1 MKKTLL
7 LIASA
12 ALLLVGC
19 AKEQVGPGAAVD
31 GDMVDVNITAGTA
44 ELTKAVIDLDGQ
56 ADSVTRWI
64 MEVRDASGDVYAYKT
79 DTESAGTLQHTF
91 NIKLFKN
98 QQYTFAFWADN
109 GGEFYDASDLSA
121 VKYVDGKSIVAGVD
135 AKDAFSAVE
144 TLTLTESITK
154 NITLY
159 RPFAQLNVITNDLAA
174 LKADAISAD
183 AYNAFKP
190 KNFKT
195 TITVPTQFNV
205 LTGAAS
211 EETEL
216 ILSADE
222 FYGKTPVSYEDA
234 PAKATMFMAYIFA
247 TKDEKDIRNVNF
259 KFDVDSQTGN
269 NAFAIND
276 VPFQRNYRTNILGNF
291 LSGDV
296 EWDVIISPDWD
307 GEYDFPPYE
316 AGSIAAANASLA
328 AGETNI
334 SITDPSDYADVSLVI
349 PAAVNDK
356 DLIIA
361 VAEKADMELDI
372 DASYS
377 TPKTIS
383 LSVVKAKSL
392 NIDAPASHVELTA
405 GEYKTVDAATSA
417 TTLVVGKNTKI
428 TEKLTIHEGNAV
440 IDGSVETFANE
451 TGVTLVWN
459 VANTAELANAF
470 KFAGQ
475 NDEIKLAAGNY
486 TMPADEVKTSGLK
499 ITGEGG
505 AVIDCPATCTISA
518 NDVVLKDLTINHNS
532 SITGYYGALY
542 ATSDAELV
550 NCTFT
555 GGVNANSNIVVVGG
569 TGTVDF
575 TGCRFENK
583 GKGRGIK
590 VWGGTPTINVD
601 GCYFDNTYPFN
612 VDSGNPTFNFTK
624 STLNGWSSWGKGTV
638 SLVNCDFGKS
648 TSGYAYCKP
657 YSSTTFNKCNFCEGY
672 HIDFGAE
679 GIEID
684 LNNCK
689 LNGQPMTV
697 DILDLADLSNSGI
710 LRIDGVEVYP
720 FYSKDADGNY
730 HVANAK
736 ALFAIAADM
745 NKSLDKFYYKTIF
758 LDADIDLANAE
769 WTPIQGSQSGDYA
782 ITFNGQGHKISNVV
796 VSDVPEDGGAGFFG
810 HWAGT
815 ITNLDLDGVRIENT
829 INWSGALCG
838 YFSTG
843 TISNVIVS
851 NVSITNLNETKC
863 KRNGGLCGF
872 VNAST
877 NFSNVAVCG
886 VAITGTEQL
895 GGFIGSLQADGQA
908 TYNFT
913 DCSVSDVSIYKV
925 GTKEVNSFGTK
936 TGGHAPAAV
945 INGDVTVSGTNTL
958 PEGSPEDGWGA
969 NSL

>member
-1 MKKTLL
+1 MKKYLSIL
-7 LIASA
+7 SA
-12 ALLLVGC
+12 VALLLSGC
-19 AKEQVGPGAAVD
+19 AKEQNGPGAVND
-31 GDMVDVNITAGTA
+31 GDMIDVNITAGTA
-44 ELTKAVIDLDGQ
+44 ELTKATIDGDG
-56 ADSVTRWI
+56 AAAFVTRWI
-64 MEVRDASGDVYAYKT
+64 MEVREASGAVYAYKEA
-79 DTESAGTLQHTF
+79 TEAAGTLQHTF

-109 GGEFYDASDLSA
+109 GGEYYDASDLSA
-121 VKYVDGKSIVAGVD
+121 VKYADGKAVVAGVD
-135 AKDAFSAVE
+135 AKDAFSAAE
-144 TLTLTESITK
+144 TITFTQSISKT
-154 NITLY
+154 ITLY
-159 RPFAQLNVITNDLAA
+159 RPFAQLNVITTDLAA
-174 LKADAISAD
+174 LRADVASAEM
-183 AYNAFKP
+183 YNSFKP

-211 EETEL
+211 GETEL
-216 ILSADE
+216 ILAADE
-222 FYGKTPVSYEDA
+222 FYGKTPYSYEDA
-234 PAKATMFMAYIFA
+234 QEQATMFMAYIFA
-247 TKDEKDIRNVNF
+247 TRDEKDVRNINF

-269 NAFAIND
+269 NTFDFTD

-291 LSGDV
+291 LSGDA
-296 EWDVIISPDWD
+296 EWTVIIDPDWD

-316 AGSIAAANASLA
+316 AGSIAAANASLL

-377 TPKTIS
+377 TPKSIS
-383 LSVVKAKSL
+383 LSAVKAKSI

-451 TGVTLVWN
+451 TGATLVWN
-459 VANTAELANAF
+459 VANTAELANAV
-470 KFAGQ
+470 KFAGAA
-475 NDEIKLAAGNY
+475 DEIKLAAGNY
-486 TMPADEVKTSGLK
+486 TMPTAISTSGLK

-505 AVIDCPATCTISA
+505 VVIECPKETVTITS
-518 NDVVLKDLTINHNS
+518 DSVTLEDLTIKCNPLNTVNS
-532 SITGYYGALY
+532 GALNISKS
-542 ATSDAELV
+542 AKLE
-550 NCTFT
+550 NITFT
-555 GGVNANSNIVVVGG
+555 QSSNRIVVVGG

-575 TGCRFENK
+575 NGCRFEN
-583 GKGRGIK
+583 GKGRGIM
-590 VWGGTPTINVD
+590 VWGGSPKINVD

-612 VDSGNPTFNFTK
+612 VDGGSPEFTFTA
-624 STLNGWSSWGKGTV
+624 SQLNGWTSYGGTTTA
-638 SLVNCDFGKS
+638 SFEGCDFGES
-648 TSGYAYCKP
+648 TSGYKYCRP
-657 YSSTTFNKCNFCEGY
+657 YRNTTFTNCNFCEGY
-672 HIDFGAE
+672 NVDFGAA

-684 LNNCK
+684 MNGCK

-697 DILDLADLSNSGI
+697 DILDTSDLSNSGI

-720 FYSKDADGNY
+720 FYSKDSNGNY
-730 HVANAK
+730 HVANAR

-745 NKSLDKFYYKTIF
+745 NKSLDKFTSKTIF
-758 LDADIDLANAE
+758 LDADIDLENEA

-815 ITNLDLDGVRIENT
+815 ITNFDLDGVRIENT

-843 TISNVIVS
+843 TISNVNVS
-851 NVSITNLNETKC
+851 NVVISNLNEEKC

-877 NFSNVAVCG
+877 DFSNVAVCG

-895 GGFIGSLQADGQA
+895 GGFIGSLQADGAA

-913 DCSVSDVSIYKV
+913 DCSVSDVQVEKV
-925 GTKEVNSFGTK
+925 GNKEVTSFGTK
-936 TGGHAPAAV
+936 TGGHATAAV
-945 INGDVTVSGTNTL
+945 INGNIAVSGTNTL